1 MILVILVS
9 PRFQHWISWTIFY
22 GLFAINLIVDAFL
35 LAILYRQNIKRHLPW
50 FVAYI
55 AWEFLIAIVAPV
67 IWFVDPK
74 QYVTVYWWTE
84 AMRAVLMAGAVRES
98 FLRTFV
104 GFTSLRWFPWLVR
117 GLIVTVVLYSTWKS
131 VYAPPVQSG
140 RMTAFLIGIEFAFR
154 WCIAAIG
161 ILSLVL
167 MWLFQLPTRTRE
179 ESVLSGASI
188 VSAAILVAVLSRSFF
203 GTRFTFFTQ
212 YLPDVGYFMAAL
224 LWIKTFLRP
233 EEEFGLKELGMDA
246 EQVAQELHR
255 YGESARRILRK
266 K

>member
-161 ILSLVL
+161 ILFFCRIETASSGGFTAKDPGVRSVDPRSKNPGDPLPGL
-167 MWLFQLPTRTRE
+167 TQGQLDFFNMSKSEFTGPET
-179 ESVLSGASI
+179 
-188 VSAAILVAVLSRSFF
+188 VAE
-203 GTRFTFFTQ
+203 
-212 YLPDVGYFMAAL
+212 A
-224 LWIKTFLRP
+224 
-233 EEEFGLKELGMDA
+233 
-246 EQVAQELHR
+246 
-255 YGESARRILRK
+255 
-266 K
+266 